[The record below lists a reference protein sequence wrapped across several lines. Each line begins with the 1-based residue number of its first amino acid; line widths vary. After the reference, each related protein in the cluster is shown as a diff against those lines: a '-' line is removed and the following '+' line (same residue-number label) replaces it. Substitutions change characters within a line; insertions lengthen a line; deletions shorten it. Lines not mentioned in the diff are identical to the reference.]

1 MTNPTHLKFN
11 PDCMTVS
18 DLKKCADTLRGL
30 LIDYDRNK
38 ENWEEAGRSVAQFRN
53 AFVID

>member
-30 LIDYDRNK
+30 LKDYDRNK